1 MAKGIVTPEL
11 IEQLKAIV
19 GEKYVYTDKDKL
31 EPYSHDE
38 VTDPHYMK
46 EPQVVVLPANT
57 EEVAKVVKLCYDN
70 DTVMVPRAAGTGL
83 AAGAVATF
91 GGVIISIERMNKIL
105 EIDKQNMV
113 CVTEPGVTTAVL
125 QEEVQ
130 KEGLFYG
137 GDPCSGDSCFIG
149 GNVAT
154 NAGGNKA
161 VKYGTT
167 RNQIYGM
174 KIVTPTGDIVD
185 VGARLQKCST
195 GYCLEQLICGSEG
208 TLGVVTEITLKL
220 RPLPPYKFDL
230 VAIFNEDAKAFALP
244 NKILKAGIEPTSIEY
259 MDNKALKMCSNFCK
273 VTLPHVEENCC
284 YVIITV
290 ESFDEDELDKKMEKI
305 SDLCD
310 DMGAVDVIQADDRI
324 WGCRRQFA
332 EAARDIDIM
341 FVAEDFVVPLDKIA
355 EITAEVPGLE
365 EKHGI
370 YTVTSAHIGDGNIH
384 VLPLNKD
391 GLSPEDWMK
400 KMAGFHE
407 DLFEKVYALGGK
419 MSGEHGIGYKKLV
432 DFKRCTPPGEY
443 KMIRAIKKALDP
455 NDILNPAKI
464 VDLEDSI

>member
-1 MAKGIVTPEL
+1 
-11 IEQLKAIV
+11 
-19 GEKYVYTDKDKL
+19 
-31 EPYSHDE
+31 
-38 VTDPHYMK
+38 
-46 EPQVVVLPANT
+46 
-57 EEVAKVVKLCYDN
+57 
-70 DTVMVPRAAGTGL
+70 
-83 AAGAVATF
+83 
-91 GGVIISIERMNKIL
+91 
-105 EIDKQNMV
+105 
-113 CVTEPGVTTAVL
+113 
-125 QEEVQ
+125 
-130 KEGLFYG
+130 
-137 GDPCSGDSCFIG
+137 
-149 GNVAT
+149 
-154 NAGGNKA
+154 
-161 VKYGTT
+161 
-167 RNQIYGM
+167 M

-230 VAIFNEDAKAFALP
+230 VAIFDEDAKAFALP

-324 WGCRRQFA
+324 WGARYNIG
-332 EAARDIDIM
+332 EAARN
-341 FVAEDFVVPLDKIA
+341 EKY
-355 EITAEVPGLE
+355 GL
-365 EKHGI
+365 
-370 YTVTSAHIGDGNIH
+370 YCVTVAHIGDGNIH

-400 KMAGFHE
+400 KMAGFHK

-464 VDLEDSI
+464 VDLEDSICCSIYPSMYELDIPKQQTGVRVGRLFAFFEIL

>member
-19 GEKYVYTDKDKL
+19 GEKFVYTDKDKL

>member
-1 MAKGIVTPEL
+1 MARFNKVTPEL
-11 IEQLKAIV
+11 LEELRRV
-19 GEKYVYTDKDKL
+19 LDEKGLTVDEEKLQTYQTD
-31 EPYSHDE
+31 EEGNSYWFHVPE
-38 VTDPHYMK
+38 
-46 EPQVVVLPANT
+46 VVVFPATT
-57 EEVAKVVKLCYDN
+57 EEVSEVVKLANKYVVPITPRSAGSGVACGAIPVYHGI
-70 DTVMVPRAAGTGL
+70 VMEL
-83 AAGAVATF
+83 
-91 GGVIISIERMNKIL
+91 ERMNKIL
-105 EIDKQNMV
+105 EIDEDNLFARVQ
-113 CVTEPGVTTAVL
+113 TGVRTSVI
-125 QEEVQ
+125 QEEC
-130 KEGLFYG
+130 KRRNLLYA
-137 GDPCSGDSCFIG
+137 GDPCSADSCQIG

-174 KIVTPTGDIVD
+174 KVVMPNGDIVD

-208 TLGVVTEITLKL
+208 TLGVVTEVTLKL

-230 VAIFNEDAKAFALP
+230 VAIFDDDAKAFALP
-244 NKILKAGIEPTSIEY
+244 NKIIKAGIEPTSIEY
-259 MDNKALKMCSNFCK
+259 MDNKALDMCSKFCK
-273 VTLPHVEENCC
+273 VTLPHVDKGCC

-290 ESFDEDELDKKMEKI
+290 ETFDEDELDKKMEKI
-305 SDLCD
+305 SDLCEAEA
-310 DMGAVDVIQADDRI
+310 AVDVIQADDRI

-355 EITAEVPGLE
+355 EITSQVPALE

-391 GLSPEDWMK
+391 GLSPEAWMH
-400 KMAGFHE
+400 KMEGFHE

-419 MSGEHGIGYKKLV
+419 MSGEHGIGYKKLK
-432 DFKRCTPPGEY
+432 DFKRCTPAGEY
-443 KMIRAIKKALDP
+443 QVVLAIKKALDP
-455 NDILNPAKI
+455 NNIMNPAKI
-464 VDLEDSI
+464 VDLEED